1 MTTESTTPPSIP
13 ATPTIDVEAI
23 KREVAS
29 TLQESLSKQYESK
42 LDSAV
47 AELRSKQEK
56 AAAVLRGEDISDTKT
71 KSAFAQALAA
81 DPEKAM
87 LGLLSSFES
96 AFESKLVG
104 KQTESKNNVDAVN
117 AVFQEVEAEYDL
129 PKVALKHF
137 PSLMHSHF
145 VVGQKPI
152 KEAAR
157 AALNELIADFK
168 IEKRSSQP
176 GPSLPGAGGVF
187 AKTTEKQ
194 SVADYIKLQNE
205 KLRKT
210 RKV

>member
-1 MTTESTTPPSIP
+1 
-13 ATPTIDVEAI
+13 
-23 KREVAS
+23 
-29 TLQESLSKQYESK
+29 
-42 LDSAV
+42 
-47 AELRSKQEK
+47 
-56 AAAVLRGEDISDTKT
+56 
-71 KSAFAQALAA
+71 
-81 DPEKAM
+81 
-87 LGLLSSFES
+87 
-96 AFESKLVG
+96 
-104 KQTESKNNVDAVN
+104 
-117 AVFQEVEAEYDL
+117 
-129 PKVALKHF
+129 
-137 PSLMHSHF
+137 MHSHF

-187 AKTTEKQ
+187 SKTTEKQ